1 MKAILIILCFV
12 YLPCAYAKDLGVFGK
27 TFVISEM
34 DFMEY
39 IQQKMKSMQENG
51 EWKRVQNQFKKTVK
65 KHINRPQPL
74 NLPRATSDRTWLFN
88 PAVTVPYDVKN
99 AQGNIIIPKGTTVN
113 PLDRVNLSSTLL
125 LFNGDDTEQVAWV
138 MQEQTKHPKV
148 KLILI
153 SGSIKH
159 TVNQMKQA
167 VYFDLNGFLCEK
179 FKITHVPALVYQVG
193 NRLQIEEVSL

>member
-1 MKAILIILCFV
+1 MRIILIILCCT
-12 YLPCAYAKDLGVFGK
+12 YLPFALAEDLGVFGK

-39 IQQKMKSMQENG
+39 IQRKMQLMQENG

-65 KHINRPQPL
+65 KHINRPKPL
-74 NLPRATSDRTWLFN
+74 NLPRATADRTWLFN
-88 PAVTVPYDVKN
+88 PSVTVPYDVTD
-99 AQGNIIIPKGTTVN
+99 AQGNLIIPKGTIVN
-113 PLDRVNLSSTLL
+113 PLDRVGLSSALL
-125 LFNGDDTEQVAWV
+125 MFNGDDKEQVAWV
-138 MQEQTKHPKV
+138 MQEQKKHSKV

-153 SGSIKH
+153 SGSIKQ

-167 VYFDLNGFLCEK
+167 VYFDLNGFLCQK

-193 NRLQIEEVSL
+193 NRLQIQEVAL